1 MKKILAMIL
10 ALTMILSLAACGA
23 GEAPATDPVP
33 VETQPQVTEPVVQ
46 EPQKNVDRYPLQSD
60 KTFDVVAGSDIFG
73 DDGVYGWSAGSDRSG
88 L

>member
-33 VETQPQVTEPVVQ
+33 VETQPQVT
-46 EPQKNVDRYPLQSD
+46 
-60 KTFDVVAGSDIFG
+60 
-73 DDGVYGWSAGSDRSG
+73 DDLSAGCNGKLSLFFHSK
-88 L
+88 LTE